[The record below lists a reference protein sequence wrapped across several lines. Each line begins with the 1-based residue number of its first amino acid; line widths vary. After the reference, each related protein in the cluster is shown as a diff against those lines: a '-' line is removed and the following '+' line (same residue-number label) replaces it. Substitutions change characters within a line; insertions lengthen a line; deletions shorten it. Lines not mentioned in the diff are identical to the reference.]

1 MPKNRYY
8 VKQPDHIRLFFRKKT
23 TSQPSEAVVML
34 DEERPLLAKRWPEM
48 AAKIQKRLL
57 GEGKITKAMIESY
70 VDAYAGIYGDDTD
83 AYVEEIVADTY
94 AGMNRTDYGTNQL
107 RADVKVE
114 VGQWQKKSGS
124 ARAPP
129 AKSSMVGRGE
139 NGLKTYKSD
148 FGSDMTVEEKK
159 TYMYRL
165 ITDVWAK
172 KPLQL
177 TILQDGK
184 ERQVTAR
191 FDGEANGERFAGKMA
206 YGNRR
211 GNRTERLITLNLAND
226 IWEIANESRYENSKG
241 EFKQTRMHLS
251 AERWHYFVN
260 AINYVDDAQPGRN
273 GVYDFNLDVM
283 ERDDG
288 DFVYTFSLKKRR
300 TDAPRTF
307 TAGVDGKN
315 AADADSSKNSISKT
329 GETVKGKM
337 SAQDGR
343 YRDLMGEKAAKYT
356 KGILCAYRKIKKSL
370 SKTGEGF
377 LYRCT
382 IIPITPFK
390 KTMRSDKDTSG
401 TPETIRTSDPS
412 LRRRML
418 YPLSYWGL

>member
-1 MPKNRYY
+1 
-8 VKQPDHIRLFFRKKT
+8 
-23 TSQPSEAVVML
+23 ML
-34 DEERPLLAKRWPEM
+34 DEERTLLAKRWPEI

-57 GEGKITKAMIESY
+57 SEGKITKEMIESY

-107 RADVKVE
+107 RADVKME
-114 VGQWQKKSGS
+114 VGQWQKKPGS

-129 AKSSMVGRGE
+129 AKYSMVGRGE

-184 ERQVTAR
+184 ERQITAR

-241 EFKQTRMHLS
+241 EFKQTRMHES
-251 AERWHYFVN
+251 SERWHYFVN
-260 AINYVDDAQPGRN
+260 AINYVDDAQPGWN

-288 DFVYTFSLKKRR
+288 DFVYTFSLKKEEPTPPGLSLPGLTAKTPPTQVLLKTVYPKREKLSRGNVRTGRAVSGSDGGEGGEVHQRNTMRISQNKEIPFQNWRR
-300 TDAPRTF
+300 
-307 TAGVDGKN
+307 
-315 AADADSSKNSISKT
+315 I
-329 GETVKGKM
+329 
-337 SAQDGR
+337 
-343 YRDLMGEKAAKYT
+343 
-356 KGILCAYRKIKKSL
+356 SL
-370 SKTGEGF
+370 SMHDHPNYAVHKNNAF
-377 LYRCT
+377 R
-382 IIPITPFK
+382 
-390 KTMRSDKDTSG
+390 
-401 TPETIRTSDPS
+401 
-412 LRRRML
+412 
-418 YPLSYWGL
+418 

>member
-1 MPKNRYY
+1 
-8 VKQPDHIRLFFRKKT
+8 
-23 TSQPSEAVVML
+23 ML

-94 AGMNRTDYGTNQL
+94 AGMNRTDYGTNKL
-107 RADVKVE
+107 RADVKME

-129 AKSSMVGRGE
+129 AKYSMVGRGE

-184 ERQVTAR
+184 ERQITAR

-241 EFKQTRMHLS
+241 EFKQTRMHES
-251 AERWHYFVN
+251 SERWHYFVN

-315 AADADSSKNSISKT
+315 AADAGSSKNSLSKT

-343 YRDLMGEKAAKYT
+343 YRDLMGEKAAQYT

-377 LYRCT
+377 LYRCM
-382 IIPITPFK
+382 IIPITPFT

>member
-1 MPKNRYY
+1 
-8 VKQPDHIRLFFRKKT
+8 
-23 TSQPSEAVVML
+23 
-34 DEERPLLAKRWPEM
+34 M

-57 GEGKITKAMIESY
+57 GEGKITKEMIESY

-94 AGMNRTDYGTNQL
+94 AGMNRTDYGTNKL

-129 AKSSMVGRGE
+129 AKYSMVGRGE

-184 ERQVTAR
+184 ERQITAR

-241 EFKQTRMHLS
+241 EFKQTRMHES
-251 AERWHYFVN
+251 SERWHYFVN

-300 TDAPRTF
+300 TDVPRTF

-315 AADADSSKNSISKT
+315 ATDAGSSKNSISKT

-343 YRDLMGEKAAKYT
+343 YRDLMGEKAAQYVRRLES
-356 KGILCAYRKIKKSL
+356 GLVNELAENL
-370 SKTGEGF
+370 SVPGQAKREV
-377 LYRCT
+377 LR
-382 IIPITPFK
+382 P
-390 KTMRSDKDTSG
+390 MAEEALRSFFTDGQLDRAKLNDLF
-401 TPETIRTSDPS
+401 ETA
-412 LRRRML
+412 
-418 YPLSYWGL
+418 